1 MDPLAFRQLTT
12 AGVRTGAVLG
22 WQRARVHDDLEVAHE
37 LGLDLVRLD
46 VPWAECAPRH
56 DQLDGGVIEAVR
68 AAATQARSFGMQVW
82 FRLLQPRLPHWFDDE
97 GGLSDQRAVS
107 THWPRWAEQA
117 AEHLGDVADG
127 WVPFE
132 APYAMAHRIEPNDAR
147 RHAALV
153 HHLMVGWRD
162 AWRILHGPAPVVAS
176 IDLATLASE
185 AHSATG
191 GMWVGA
197 FRDGRMRIPGRV
209 ERRLDQLAGSCD
221 ILGLALRT
229 DVEATLYR
237 IADVGGG
244 LPLALTFRPTGN
256 SDAERA
262 HHLAVVQT
270 EVDRAAEE
278 VQLRAVLTTA
288 LTPHT

>member
-1 MDPLAFRQLTT
+1 
-12 AGVRTGAVLG
+12 
-22 WQRARVHDDLEVAHE
+22 
-37 LGLDLVRLD
+37 
-46 VPWAECAPRH
+46 
-56 DQLDGGVIEAVR
+56 
-68 AAATQARSFGMQVW
+68 
-82 FRLLQPRLPHWFDDE
+82 
-97 GGLSDQRAVS
+97 
-107 THWPRWAEQA
+107 
-117 AEHLGDVADG
+117 
-127 WVPFE
+127 
-132 APYAMAHRIEPNDAR
+132 
-147 RHAALV
+147 
-153 HHLMVGWRD
+153 
-162 AWRILHGPAPVVAS
+162 VAS

-185 AHSATG
+185 SRSATG

-288 LTPHT
+288 LAPHT

>member
-1 MDPLAFRQLTT
+1 
-12 AGVRTGAVLG
+12 
-22 WQRARVHDDLEVAHE
+22 
-37 LGLDLVRLD
+37 
-46 VPWAECAPRH
+46 
-56 DQLDGGVIEAVR
+56 
-68 AAATQARSFGMQVW
+68 MQVW

-97 GGLSDQRAVS
+97 GGLSDERATS
-107 THWPRWAEQA
+107 THWPRWVEQA
-117 AEHLGDVADG
+117 AEHLGAFADG

-132 APYAMAHRIEPNDAR
+132 APYAMAHRLEPDDAR
-147 RHAALV
+147 RHATLV
-153 HHLMVGWRD
+153 HHLMVAWRD
-162 AWRILHGPAPVVAS
+162 AWRILHGPAPLVAS

-185 AHSATG
+185 SGSTRG

-237 IADVGGG
+237 IADVSG
-244 LPLALTFRPTGN
+244 LPLALTYRPLGN

-262 HHLAVVQT
+262 HHLATVHAQ
-270 EVDRAAEE
+270 VDRAAEE
-278 VQLRAVLTTA
+278 VRLRAVLTTA
-288 LTPHT
+288 LTPAT